1 MDSEDLEPSD
11 LIRNTFILII
21 LTVSNFK
28 IIFRIYIIFKNS
40 MFQNKKVNDLDIL
53 DLKNIPMSIS
63 LSNLPNRLRA

>member
-28 IIFRIYIIFKNS
+28 IIFRICIIFKNA

>member
-28 IIFRIYIIFKNS
+28 IIFRICIIFKNA
-40 MFQNKKVNDLDIL
+40 MFSKLKGHRFRNIRF
-53 DLKNIPMSIS
+53 KNIPM
-63 LSNLPNRLRA
+63 